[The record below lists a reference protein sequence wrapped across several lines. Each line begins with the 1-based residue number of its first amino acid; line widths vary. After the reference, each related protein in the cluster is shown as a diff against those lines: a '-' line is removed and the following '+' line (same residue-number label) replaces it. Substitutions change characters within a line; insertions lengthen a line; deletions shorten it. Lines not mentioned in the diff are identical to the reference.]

1 MNTLHFKVKGMHCGG
16 CKLAVEKQL
25 NKLVWVEGAEAD
37 HQTGDCWIQYNA
49 HPETP
54 ADTASVKKAVEAAV
68 IKAGYTIDSW
78 DKSKS
83 PVINPLWIWGG
94 LLLLF
99 GAVVFLSPLAL
110 PAIGQI
116 PPTISYVSLFGL
128 GLMTS
133 IHCIGMCGG
142 INLSVTLTSKGQAWR
157 ASAAYNLGRMIG
169 YTAVG
174 AILGAIGGA
183 FSLSPMA
190 KGMIAIAASLLMF
203 LMALK
208 QLELLKGLRL
218 PRLLPQNVISRLS
231 AASKPGR
238 MPLLV
243 GIANALMPC
252 GPLQAMQL
260 YALSTGSW
268 WQGAA
273 GMLIFSM
280 GTVPMMF
287 SFGLSAAA
295 LGHRFNKPLRQGS
308 ALLLA
313 VLAVISL
320 QRGLALTGPLLAAE
334 RNDQDAESTAS
345 ETGNNVNDGSGA
357 DEATELPS
365 GAVAKIVGDTQEV
378 YVEVTPFGYQDVVLQ
393 VGIPA
398 KVVFKA
404 GDRSLT
410 SCNEA
415 IIIPEYDI
423 QAGLAPGETVVTF
436 TPENVGEFP
445 YSCWM
450 GMIGN
455 TIYVVD
461 KLPSN

>member
-25 NKLVWVEGAEAD
+25 NKLVWVESAEAD
-37 HQTGDCWIQYNA
+37 HHTGDCWITYSA

-54 ADTASVKKAVEAAV
+54 ADSASVKMAVEAAV
-68 IKAGYTIDSW
+68 IKAGYTIGSW

-83 PVINPLWIWGG
+83 PALNPMWVWGG

-116 PPTISYVSLFGL
+116 PPTISYGALFGL

-169 YTAVG
+169 YTTIG

-218 PRLLPQNVISRLS
+218 PKLLPPAVISRLS
-231 AASKPGR
+231 AVSKPGR

-243 GIANALMPC
+243 GIANSLMPC

-268 WQGAA
+268 WLGAT

-334 RNDQDAESTAS
+334 RNDRDIENPNANT
-345 ETGNNVNDGSGA
+345 NNGATVDGS

-378 YVEVTPFGYQDVVLQ
+378 YVEVTPFGYQDVILQ
-393 VGIPA
+393 VGVPA
-398 KVVFKA
+398 KVIFKA

-423 QAGLAPGETVVTF
+423 QAGLVPGETVVTF
-436 TPENVGEFP
+436 TPEAVGEFP

-461 KLPSN
+461 KLPGN